1 MNKRYIVPFGEL
13 KNVMY
18 RPSKAKSTLQGKKQT
33 RNRYLQYQMSIC
45 LIIKRHSLNDV
56 TGMAYKALSHFYPS

>member
-33 RNRYLQYQMSIC
+33 NKKQVFAIPEEHM
-45 LIIKRHSLNDV
+45 LNNQE
-56 TGMAYKALSHFYPS
+56 TFLK